1 MAGID
6 YGTQNCNEVVGCI
19 GSRQMC
25 LGLWVS
31 GSPKGVK
38 VLCPEDVSSLNVG
51 SFEGVGFGMSRLQ
64 GMLTSRG
71 CLECREVLVV

>member
-6 YGTQNCNEVVGCI
+6 YGTQNCNAVVGCI
-19 GSRQMC
+19 GPRQMC

-38 VLCPEDVSSLNVG
+38 VLGPEDVSSLNVG
-51 SFEGVGFGMSRLQ
+51 SFAGVGFGL
-64 GMLTSRG
+64 LTSRG